1 MKRNG
6 SLLMN
11 KIMLQINTGLVPLAI
26 MLLSIFVIPPA
37 RAESANTDNER
48 AQIVQAFQQQHIATE
63 KAKSISLK
71 DKYRIMF
78 ILGVT
83 LLFLVLTTG
92 GLGVAMVVYGKQVFV
107 IHMIFAGLTMTLA
120 VIHAIVGMVWF
131 FPY

>member
-1 MKRNG
+1 
-6 SLLMN
+6 
-11 KIMLQINTGLVPLAI
+11 MLQINTGLVPLAI

-48 AQIVQAFQQQHIATE
+48 AQIVQAFQQQHIAAE

>member
-1 MKRNG
+1 
-6 SLLMN
+6 
-11 KIMLQINTGLVPLAI
+11 MLQINTGLVPLAI

>member
-48 AQIVQAFQQQHIATE
+48 AQIVQAFQQQHIAAE